1 MRHLVPSTNY
11 EGYNGRVQLNT
22 AAIWSRARLPN
33 QERGINKAG
42 AAGPHADPHQLCLC
56 QYAAMNRMFP
66 AWMQGQEGRWE
77 RRGKHVET
85 NKWREDSR
93 QKLDRVTVRTQ
104 EMQWGGITNRKEKF
118 YPLWTIIKE
127 NAITL
132 WCAASIKQRISLT
145 LLFRHKEKNM
155 HKVPHLSQKYAF
167 KNDECSWNAGFLNI
181 QSEQFMWEQ
190 KKNKINKST
199 DIQSAEACGQTS
211 DGKPNTPE
219 GHRKARPYK
228 STLDY
233 RHADEEWLTKHK
245 GRRCGRRRKKVR
257 KRGKYKYAAL
267 LGYISVCFGGGCWNV
282 FDSKSLPVKEKW
294 KH

>member
-118 YPLWTIIKE
+118 YPLWIIIKE

-190 KKNKINKST
+190 TKKNKTKAPTYNQPKHVDKQAMEKQILLRATERPDRIKVPLITDTLMKSGSQNT
-199 DIQSAEACGQTS
+199 KVDAVAE
-211 DGKPNTPE
+211 
-219 GHRKARPYK
+219 
-228 STLDY
+228 
-233 RHADEEWLTKHK
+233 EE
-245 GRRCGRRRKKVR
+245 RR
-257 KRGKYKYAAL
+257 
-267 LGYISVCFGGGCWNV
+267 
-282 FDSKSLPVKEKW
+282 
-294 KH
+294 